1 MFDITSESIQKCV
14 NACVIQKLKDR
25 PLYTVIDIQQ
35 DISREYGVN
44 LSYKQA
50 WLGKEVTQVILNGSE
65 LSSYDLLL

>member
-14 NACVIQKLKDR
+14 NARVIQKLKDR